1 MKTSQKKI
9 RRNNLIMVSTRK
21 SPQKTRPTGVPT
33 LSGQARVRA
42 ERAEQQNEQLPHHY
56 SLVIISTFL
65 ARFMLIST
73 FYVRFMLI
81 SAFYADQA
89 NYKNSAL
96 RAYHQANAV
105 LCL

>member
-1 MKTSQKKI
+1 LGFFS
-9 RRNNLIMVSTRK
+9 RR
-21 SPQKTRPTGVPT
+21 GFF
-33 LSGQARVRA
+33 
-42 ERAEQQNEQLPHHY
+42 PHHY

-89 NYKNSAL
+89 SYKNSAFN
-96 RAYHQANAV
+96 AYHQVNAV
-105 LCL
+105 LCLSAHLMLISRTIWRV